1 MKIANLLAVV
11 CASIIVFT
19 AGAQEIPKG
28 FKQASLILADSS
40 TAAGSI
46 KDNMKASA
54 SIIFQPSDGSKKK
67 TYSGSELIAVKTNDA
82 QYACIKGDFFKVLCE
97 GNLCF
102 LQKVS
107 DASGTPS
114 YNGTEAVFN
123 NGTEGKPNDYFIYD
137 RRNKNL
143 QLVSKKN
150 KDEVVSTSFAGVPAA
165 LEKATT
171 INGDISKLQEAV
183 QLYNNRQ

>member
-1 MKIANLLAVV
+1 MKIATLLAVV
-11 CASIIVFT
+11 CASIVQFT

-28 FKQASLILADSS
+28 FKQASLVLADSS
-40 TAAGSI
+40 TVSGSI

-67 TYSGSELIAVKTNDA
+67 TYSGSELIAVKTNDT

-97 GNLCF
+97 GDLCF
-102 LQKVS
+102 LQKIS

-123 NGTEGKPNDYFIYD
+123 NGTEGKPGDYFTYD
-137 RRNKNL
+137 SRNKSL
-143 QLVSKKN
+143 QLVSKKD
-150 KDEVVSTSFAGVPAA
+150 KDEVMKASFANC
-165 LEKATT
+165 AT
-171 INGDISKLQEAV
+171 Q
-183 QLYNNRQ
+183 